1 MKLTI
6 FESKNIIASLTNV
19 VNFEV
24 YITDN
29 EGQVLHSNSVNFTG
43 VFNQAALNVVT
54 NNKRK
59 VIVEETNSDGAELE
73 VNGWLL
79 LPILSGGLTIG
90 AVCLRGDLAKVLSA
104 EHFILEIVDLNIR
117 QRNNIQLATNS
128 SNLIEFSAAPLL
140 TQDQKNKIAIPVF
153 ESAKDSLH
161 NPEDQVVVIIIE
173 LSQNHHGADL
183 EEDQLCT
190 IRTML
195 DRSGF
200 KNDNVD
206 ASDDREMK
214 VLRKIRSSNQEFDL
228 STTLKN
234 IQLLANKLSA
244 VSWLDFHI
252 SCGNYYDGIEKAQIS
267 YQSALKTLFI
277 GKVLYPEK
285 KIYLYSEMALD
296 VLLFETRN
304 EWPLK
309 HMFNTYEKLMFRDKN
324 DCLKNTLDSLFFAN
338 LNIGKAADNLN
349 IHRNTLRYRL
359 DIIKECTGLDVTKLN
374 NMFVLYSAV
383 RLNRLRQV
391 S

>member
-1 MKLTI
+1 MKLTV

-59 VIVEETNSDGAELE
+59 VIVEESNSDNAELE

-79 LPILSGGLTIG
+79 LPILSGGLAIG

-104 EHFILEIVDLNIR
+104 ENFILEIVNLNIR
-117 QRNNIQLATNS
+117 QRNNIQLAPNS
-128 SNLIEFSAAPLL
+128 SNLIELSASPLL
-140 TQDQKNKIAIPVF
+140 AQDIKNKIAIPVF
-153 ESAKDSLH
+153 ESAQDSMH

-173 LSQNHHGADL
+173 LSQINHGADL

-200 KNDNVD
+200 KSDNVD
-206 ASDDREMK
+206 ACDGREMK

-244 VSWLDFHI
+244 ISWLDFHI

-383 RLNRLRQV
+383 RLNRLSKV

>member
-383 RLNRLRQV
+383 RLNRLSKV

>member
-43 VFNQAALNVVT
+43 VFNQAALSVVT

-59 VIVEETNSDGAELE
+59 VIIEETNSDVTELE

-79 LPILSGGLTIG
+79 LPISSGGLTIG

-117 QRNNIQLATNS
+117 QRNNVQLAPNS
-128 SNLIEFSAAPLL
+128 SNLIEFDTAPLL
-140 TQDQKNKIAIPVF
+140 TQDIKNKIAIPVF
-153 ESAKDSLH
+153 ESAQDSLH
-161 NPEDQVVVIIIE
+161 SPEDQVVVIIIE
-173 LSQNHHGADL
+173 LSQNGHGADL
-183 EEDQLCT
+183 QEDQLCT

-206 ASDDREMK
+206 AGDDREMK

-383 RLNRLRQV
+383 RLNRLSKV

>member
-6 FESKNIIASLTNV
+6 FESKNIIGSLTNV
-19 VNFEV
+19 VNFEM

-29 EGQVLHSNSVNFTG
+29 EGQVLHSSSVNFSG
-43 VFNQAALNVVT
+43 VFDQAALNVVN

-59 VIVEETNSDGAELE
+59 VIVEESNSHDAELE

-79 LPILSGGLTIG
+79 LPILSGGMAIG
-90 AVCLRGDLAKVLSA
+90 AVSLRGNLAKVLSA
-104 EHFILEIVDLNIR
+104 ETFILEIVDLNIR
-117 QRNNIQLATNS
+117 QRNNIQLAPNS
-128 SNLIEFSAAPLL
+128 SNLIEFSSAPLL
-140 TQDQKNKIAIPVF
+140 AQDTKNKITIPVF
-153 ESAKDSLH
+153 ENAQASLH

-173 LSQNHHGADL
+173 LSQIDDGADL
-183 EEDQLCT
+183 EEEQLCT

-206 ASDDREMK
+206 GCDDREMK

-234 IQLLANKLSA
+234 IQLLANKLSD

-252 SCGNYYDGIEKAQIS
+252 SCGNYYDGIEKTQIS
-267 YQSALKTLFI
+267 YQSALKSLFI

-285 KIYLYSEMALD
+285 NIYLYSEMVLD
-296 VLLFETRN
+296 VLLFETRD

-324 DCLKNTLDSLFFAN
+324 DCLQNTLDSLFFSN

-383 RLNRLRQV
+383 RLNRLSKV

>member
-1 MKLTI
+1 MKLTT
-6 FESKNIIASLTNV
+6 FESKSIIRSLANV

-29 EGQVLHSNSVNFTG
+29 QGQVLHSNSVHFAG
-43 VFNQAALNVVT
+43 DFNQVALNVVT

-59 VIVEETNSDGAELE
+59 VIVEENKSDDIELE
-73 VNGWLL
+73 VNGRLL
-79 LPILSGGLTIG
+79 LPISSERQIVG
-90 AVCLRGDLAKVLSA
+90 AICLRGNLAKVLFS
-104 EHFILEIVDLNIR
+104 ENFILEIVDLNIK
-117 QRNNIQLATNS
+117 QRSNIKLVHNS
-128 SNLIEFSAAPLL
+128 AHLIDFSPTEL
-140 TQDQKNKIAIPVF
+140 TLQETKNKIPFPVF
-153 ESAKDSLH
+153 ESAKDSLC
-161 NPEDQVVVIIIE
+161 NPEGQIVVIIIE
-173 LSQNHHGADL
+173 LSRIDDGEDL
-183 EEDQLCT
+183 EEEQLCM
-190 IRTML
+190 IHTML
-195 DRSGF
+195 ERSGF
-200 KNDNVD
+200 KNDHLD
-206 ASDDREMK
+206 TSDDREMK

-228 STTLKN
+228 SITLKN
-234 IQLLANKLSA
+234 IQLLANKLTA
-244 VSWLDFHI
+244 ISWLDFHI
-252 SCGNYYDGIEKAQIS
+252 SCGNYYDGAEKAETS

-296 VLLFETRN
+296 VLLFETRD
-304 EWPLK
+304 EWPSK

-324 DCLKNTLDSLFFAN
+324 NCLKNTLDSLFFSN

-383 RLNRLRQV
+383 RLNRLTKV

>member
-1 MKLTI
+1 
-6 FESKNIIASLTNV
+6 
-19 VNFEV
+19 
-24 YITDN
+24 
-29 EGQVLHSNSVNFTG
+29 LHS
-43 VFNQAALNVVT
+43 
-54 NNKRK
+54 
-59 VIVEETNSDGAELE
+59 
-73 VNGWLL
+73 
-79 LPILSGGLTIG
+79 
-90 AVCLRGDLAKVLSA
+90 C
-104 EHFILEIVDLNIR
+104 
-117 QRNNIQLATNS
+117 
-128 SNLIEFSAAPLL
+128 
-140 TQDQKNKIAIPVF
+140 
-153 ESAKDSLH
+153 
-161 NPEDQVVVIIIE
+161 EDQVVVIIIE
-173 LSQNHHGADL
+173 LNQIDDDADL

-190 IRTML
+190 IRGML

-206 ASDDREMK
+206 TCDDRVMK

-234 IQLLANKLSA
+234 IQLLANKLSTL
-244 VSWLDFHI
+244 SWLDFHI

-277 GKVLYPEK
+277 GKVLSPEK

-296 VLLFETRN
+296 VLLFETRD

>member
-1 MKLTI
+1 MKLTV

-59 VIVEETNSDGAELE
+59 VIVEESNSDNAELE

-79 LPILSGGLTIG
+79 LPILSGGLAIG

-104 EHFILEIVDLNIR
+104 ENFILEIVNLNIR
-117 QRNNIQLATNS
+117 QRNNIQLAPNS
-128 SNLIEFSAAPLL
+128 SNLIELSASPLL
-140 TQDQKNKIAIPVF
+140 AQDIKNKIAIPVF
-153 ESAKDSLH
+153 ESAQDSMH

-173 LSQNHHGADL
+173 LSQINHGADL

-200 KNDNVD
+200 KSDNVD
-206 ASDDREMK
+206 ACDDREMK

-244 VSWLDFHI
+244 ISWLDFHI

-383 RLNRLRQV
+383 RLNRLSKV

>member
-1 MKLTI
+1 MKLTV

-59 VIVEETNSDGAELE
+59 VIVEESNSDNAELE

-79 LPILSGGLTIG
+79 LPILSGGLAIG

-104 EHFILEIVDLNIR
+104 ENFILEIVDLNIR
-117 QRNNIQLATNS
+117 QRNNSQLAPNS
-128 SNLIEFSAAPLL
+128 SNLIELSASPLL
-140 TQDQKNKIAIPVF
+140 AQDIKNKIAIPVF
-153 ESAKDSLH
+153 ESAQDSMH

-173 LSQNHHGADL
+173 LSQINHGADL

-200 KNDNVD
+200 KSDNVD
-206 ASDDREMK
+206 ACDDREMK

-244 VSWLDFHI
+244 ISWLDFHI

-383 RLNRLRQV
+383 RLNRLSKV

>member
-1 MKLTI
+1 MKLTV

-59 VIVEETNSDGAELE
+59 VIVEESNSDNAELE

-79 LPILSGGLTIG
+79 LPILSGGLAIG

-104 EHFILEIVDLNIR
+104 ENFILEIVNLNIR
-117 QRNNIQLATNS
+117 QRNNIQLAPNS
-128 SNLIEFSAAPLL
+128 SNLIELSASPLL
-140 TQDQKNKIAIPVF
+140 AQDIKNKIAIPVF
-153 ESAKDSLH
+153 ESAQDSMH

-173 LSQNHHGADL
+173 LSQINHGADL

-200 KNDNVD
+200 KSDNVD
-206 ASDDREMK
+206 ACDDREMK

-244 VSWLDFHI
+244 MSWLDFHI

-383 RLNRLRQV
+383 RLNRLSKV

>member
-6 FESKNIIASLTNV
+6 FESKNIIGSLTNV

-29 EGQVLHSNSVNFTG
+29 EGQVLHSKSVNFSG
-43 VFNQAALNVVT
+43 VFDQAALNVVN

-59 VIVEETNSDGAELE
+59 VIVEENNSDDAEPE

-79 LPILSGGLTIG
+79 LPILSAGVAIG
-90 AVCLRGDLAKVLSA
+90 AVCLGGDLAKVLSA
-104 EHFILEIVDLNIR
+104 ENFILEIVNLNIR
-117 QRNNIQLATNS
+117 QRNNNPLAPNS
-128 SNLIEFSAAPLL
+128 SNLIEFSSAPLL
-140 TQDQKNKIAIPVF
+140 TQDTKNKIAIPVF
-153 ESAKDSLH
+153 ENVQDSVH

-173 LSQNHHGADL
+173 LSQIDDGADL

-206 ASDDREMK
+206 ACDDRKMK

-285 KIYLYSEMALD
+285 NIYLYSEMALD
-296 VLLFETRN
+296 VLLFETRD

-309 HMFNTYEKLMFRDKN
+309 HMFNTYEKLMCRDKN
-324 DCLKNTLDSLFFAN
+324 DCLQNTLDSLFFSN

-383 RLNRLRQV
+383 RLNRLSKV

>member
-214 VLRKIRSSNQEFDL
+214 VLRKIRSSNQELVGF
-228 STTLKN
+228 SYFVRE
-234 IQLLANKLSA
+234 LL
-244 VSWLDFHI
+244 
-252 SCGNYYDGIEKAQIS
+252 
-267 YQSALKTLFI
+267 
-277 GKVLYPEK
+277 
-285 KIYLYSEMALD
+285 
-296 VLLFETRN
+296 
-304 EWPLK
+304 
-309 HMFNTYEKLMFRDKN
+309 
-324 DCLKNTLDSLFFAN
+324 
-338 LNIGKAADNLN
+338 
-349 IHRNTLRYRL
+349 
-359 DIIKECTGLDVTKLN
+359 
-374 NMFVLYSAV
+374 
-383 RLNRLRQV
+383 
-391 S
+391 

>member
-1 MKLTI
+1 MKLTV

-59 VIVEETNSDGAELE
+59 VIVEESNSDNAELE

-79 LPILSGGLTIG
+79 LPILSGGLAIG

-104 EHFILEIVDLNIR
+104 ENFILEIVNLNIR
-117 QRNNIQLATNS
+117 QRNNIQLAPNS
-128 SNLIEFSAAPLL
+128 SNLIELSASPLL
-140 TQDQKNKIAIPVF
+140 AQDIKNKIAIPVF
-153 ESAKDSLH
+153 ESAQDSMH

-173 LSQNHHGADL
+173 LSQIKHGADL

-200 KNDNVD
+200 KSDNVD
-206 ASDDREMK
+206 ACDDREMK

-244 VSWLDFHI
+244 ISWLDFHI

-383 RLNRLRQV
+383 RLNRLSKV

>member
-19 VNFEV
+19 VNFV
-24 YITDN
+24 VSITDN

-59 VIVEETNSDGAELE
+59 VIVEESNSDGPELE
-73 VNGWLL
+73 VNGSLL
-79 LPILSGGLTIG
+79 LPILSGGQTIG
-90 AVCLRGDLAKVLSA
+90 AVCLSGDLAKMLSA
-104 EHFILEIVDLNIR
+104 ENFILEIIDLNIR

-128 SNLIEFSAAPLL
+128 SKLIPFSPAPML
-140 TQDQKNKIAIPVF
+140 TQETKNKITIPVF
-153 ESAKDSLH
+153 ESAQDSLH
-161 NPEDQVVVIIIE
+161 SCEDQVVVIIIE
-173 LSQNHHGADL
+173 LNQIDDDADL

-190 IRTML
+190 IRGML

-206 ASDDREMK
+206 TCDDRVMK

-234 IQLLANKLSA
+234 IQLLANKLSTL
-244 VSWLDFHI
+244 SWLDFHI

-277 GKVLYPEK
+277 GKVLSPEK

-296 VLLFETRN
+296 VLLFETRD